1 MDGLDMLRVTET
13 LATIAAMAAFSAVT
27 FLWRVRTNT
36 AATVL
41 APDLGKIC
49 LTQRS
54 VMKTEAQ
61 PVTRRQRLVHG
72 LKEYAAI
79 SIYLYVVFGALL
91 LYKTSTLQAYGDD
104 YTPYGL
110 AAVKALILAKF
121 MLVAHEM
128 HLGERHRNKSLVY
141 KILYRSIIFLV
152 MLVALTY
159 VEEAVSGVIHGRTA
173 AQSISEVAGGTWL
186 QLVATCLLLW
196 LILLPYFG
204 FREIS
209 AALGEGEL
217 RRMLFG
223 KR

>member
-1 MDGLDMLRVTET
+1 MLRVTET

-141 KILYRSIIFLV
+141 KILYRSIIFPCH
-152 MLVALTY
+152 A
-159 VEEAVSGVIHGRTA
+159 GRTHIRGGGGLRCYSWPHGGSVHLRSCGRNMAPTRRDMLTPVAHLA
-173 AQSISEVAGGTWL
+173 AVFRIS
-186 QLVATCLLLW
+186 
-196 LILLPYFG
+196 
-204 FREIS
+204 RD
-209 AALGEGEL
+209 
-217 RRMLFG
+217 
-223 KR
+223 